1 MTNNSSAAVA
11 CAASSVIGDA
21 CELLGCEFQFL
32 ADGVVCPT
40 SYPGNYPGNTQGGVV
55 CPTHPCSW
63 MLLVRFDACT
73 APLWC
78 TSHARDL
85 LPQFMRFIHFR
96 EELRSH
102 ILMMCRRV
110 VLCPIIGEV
119 LSSWSPEKTE
129 LVLCFLAAQPI
140 ESHIH
145 RLGTFWLDL
154 VIYYAFRGRVVCLY
168 RRAWLRVSH
177 FV

>member
-1 MTNNSSAAVA
+1 MTTNSSAAVA

-21 CELLGCEFQFL
+21 RELLDCEFQLLAGKRPAGFL
-32 ADGVVCPT
+32 AGVVVCPT
-40 SYPGNYPGNTQGGVV
+40 SYSGNYPGNIQGGVV

-63 MLLVRFDACT
+63 MLLIHFDACT

-85 LPQFMRFIHFR
+85 LPQFMHFIHFR

-110 VLCPIIGEV
+110 VFCPIIGEV

-140 ESHIH
+140 DNILID
-145 RLGTFWLDL
+145 RITQNL
-154 VIYYAFRGRVVCLY
+154 
-168 RRAWLRVSH
+168 
-177 FV
+177 